1 MFSMGGMDYILGN
14 AIDAIG
20 MVCFAFAV
28 GISVDYSVHIGHNF
42 MMQQGSDRVERVKLT
57 LVEMGVPVF
66 HGGFSTFLAVMTL
79 ATAVSYSMRLFF
91 NKFASVCIFGLWHAL
106 FVLPCVLSFIGA
118 DPFDAHKTTAAGA
131 GSKPGVVQVD
141 PEPSKI
147 DEAANGGP

>member
-1 MFSMGGMDYILGN
+1 
-14 AIDAIG
+14 
-20 MVCFAFAV
+20 
-28 GISVDYSVHIGHNF
+28 
-42 MMQQGSDRVERVKLT
+42 
-57 LVEMGVPVF
+57 MGVPVF

-147 DEAANGGP
+147 QPRSITTATCRCKCSRTTRYVPVHTFITQQ